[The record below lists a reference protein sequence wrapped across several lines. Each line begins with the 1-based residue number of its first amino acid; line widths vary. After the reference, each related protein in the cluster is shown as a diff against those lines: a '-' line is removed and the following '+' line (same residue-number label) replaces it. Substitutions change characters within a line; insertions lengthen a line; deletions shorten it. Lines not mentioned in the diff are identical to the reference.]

1 MKKNLFIKL
10 ICMLLV
16 MALLAFSGACKGCA
30 DNKQEQIL
38 NIEQLIES
46 KHRLVYNED
55 GSFRVM
61 TISDTHMNVLADSVE
76 VKSISDRIKTLV
88 DRVNPNL
95 IIFTGDNTINSN
107 TKSRLHKNID
117 ALVGYIEQRKIPW
130 CHVYGNH
137 DHENALSNEEQQSVW
152 QEYDYC
158 VSKDV
163 TALSGTGNYVLGVY
177 TRNAKLGSLIWCL
190 DSGAYDNGGYDYI
203 KQDQIDWYKKTS
215 LEINNHFGGK
225 VIKGIMAF
233 HIPLIENKT
242 ANELKDLNQIVYE
255 YSGNVNENICS
266 SETDTN
272 LLETIFELGNV
283 KAIVTGHD
291 HVNDYMFNYKG
302 VKLCSSPN
310 VSKLTYYDANIQGC
324 RVFDL
329 NLQTIDNIPTYVEYL
344 KNNP

>member
-1 MKKNLFIKL
+1 MNVKYLVYALFFACFTLIACNGCGVEKK
-10 ICMLLV
+10 
-16 MALLAFSGACKGCA
+16 
-30 DNKQEQIL
+30 EQTQTV
-38 NIEQLIES
+38 EQLLES
-46 KHRLVYNED
+46 KHRLEYNED

-61 TISDTHMNVLADSVE
+61 TISDTHMSVIEDEQE
-76 VKSISDRIKTLV
+76 VQKISNRIKILV

-95 IIFTGDNTINSN
+95 VIFTGDNTINSI
-107 TKSRLHKNID
+107 TKTRLRKNIN
-117 ALVGYIEQRKIPW
+117 ALVGYIEQKKIPW

-137 DHENALSNEEQQSVW
+137 DHENALSNEKQQPVW
-152 QEYDYC
+152 EEYGYC

-163 TALSGTGNYVLGVY
+163 HYLSGTGNYILGVY
-177 TRNAKLGSLIWCL
+177 KKDGSLGSLIWCL

-215 LEINNHFGGK
+215 LEINNHFGGQ

-233 HIPLIENKT
+233 HIPLIENRF
-242 ANELKDLNQIVYE
+242 AYENKDFNQIVYE
-255 YSGNVNENICS
+255 YTGSVNEKICS

-272 LLETIFELGNV
+272 LLEGIFELGNV

-291 HVNDYMFNYKG
+291 HVNDYMFNYQG

-310 VSKLTYYDANIQGC
+310 ISNLTYFDEKIQGC

-329 NLQTIDNIPTYVEYL
+329 NLNTIDNVPTYVEYL
-344 KNNP
+344 KSPR